1 MLSPFFKLLGSVWD
15 YKFFTLLGIF
25 FHILTAI
32 LTVISI
38 PLVIPFF
45 QILFGISPSNY
56 KAPES
61 LWDLEN
67 VLNYGFSRLIA
78 MSDHFVA
85 LWVVCIAV
93 VVIFFLKNLCRF
105 LISYF
110 MVYVRNGLLRDLRQK
125 IWKGYKRLS
134 LTQRYEKRQ
143 GYLMSLITNDLSEV
157 DHGILKVFE
166 LLFKTPLVIVG
177 SFLFMV
183 WLSPKLTLIAFGL
196 IIFTLIIIGG
206 ISHVLKRASAE
217 AQESLSGMTILVDQ
231 YLSATKMIRTHHADG
246 FFSRRFDEENNRYFK
261 ISNRILRRRD
271 LASPLAEFLG
281 VVTIVVLLFYGTHAV
296 FNDDMEPATF
306 FAFIFAF
313 YNIIDPAKSFSRE
326 YANVQKGM
334 AALER
339 INGFEQ
345 ELGKEEWIFK
355 GTKTASF
362 EDSIALED
370 VTFSYGEK
378 EVILNGFSL
387 KIRRGEKVGVVG
399 DSGVGKTT
407 IVDILLG
414 FFAPQRGTVKID
426 GYAISDVDEAS
437 YRKLFGL
444 VTQRSQL
451 FYGSIEDN
459 IVMDMPI
466 DTLRLEDICT
476 RVGLDKASLQHRVGD
491 HASQVSGGESQRI
504 CLARALYR
512 DPEMLILDEPT
523 SQLDIKSARLL
534 MDHITAHALNKTV
547 MMITHQVALL
557 KKMDR
562 IIFMK
567 EGKIM
572 DEGQYQALYER
583 NESFRSLVGHEITK
597 H

>member
-125 IWKGYKRLS
+125 IWKGYERLS

-466 DTLRLEDICT
+466 DTLRLEDICA

-512 DPEMLILDEPT
+512 DPEILILDEPT

-534 MDHITAHALNKTV
+534 MDDITAHALNKTV

>member
-572 DEGQYQALYER
+572 DEGPYQALYER